1 LGTFQVF
8 ILQPNP
14 ITLKESQCKEKQLI
28 FKSGCLKILV
38 PAGQNMEK
46 QEGNTLRDVTDLYY
60 VDFQLIKSIKSF
72 VVFQI
77 CAKFDFTPS
86 KFNVSL

>member
-1 LGTFQVF
+1 MNLLLTPFYPGATQDA
-8 ILQPNP
+8 Q
-14 ITLKESQCKEKQLI
+14 
-28 FKSGCLKILV
+28 
-38 PAGQNMEK
+38 